1 LILADKLVQLQME
14 LLRLGEY
21 EEAEKVSLQF
31 NVGGVSFHQ
40 IENSV
45 EGFPFFL
52 SCLFYSPSF
61 QR

>member
-1 LILADKLVQLQME
+1 ME
-14 LLRLGEY
+14 LLRLGQY

-52 SCLFYSPSF
+52 SCLIYSPSF